1 MSDDFAKKMFI
12 QEWPPKKEV
21 KQDKITEIKL
31 VGTVMN
37 YVKIYEQYSPLY
49 FVHIALRSQ
58 IYRFPKARNIM
69 DLALDW
75 SEYHNHDRD
84 LEVIYQVTR
93 LVQQMHEKR
102 WILADIVGKNIYV
115 REDIDFRVHTDT
127 ELSLIL
133 ETLIRHW

>member
-1 MSDDFAKKMFI
+1 MSDDFAKKMSI

-69 DLALDW
+69 DLGLDW
-75 SEYHNHDRD
+75 SEYQNHDMD
-84 LEVIYQVTR
+84 LEVIYQVTS

-102 WILADIVGKNIYV
+102 WILVDIVGKNIYV
-115 REDIDFRVHTDT
+115 QEDNDFKVPTDT
-127 ELSLIL
+127 ELSIIL
-133 ETLIRHW
+133 ETFIRD

>member
-1 MSDDFAKKMFI
+1 MSEDFAKKMSI
-12 QEWPPKKEV
+12 QDWPAKKQV
-21 KQDKITEIKL
+21 KQDKITEIKM
-31 VGTVMN
+31 VGTMMN
-37 YVKIYEQYSPLY
+37 HVKIYEQYSPLY

-93 LVQQMHEKR
+93 LV
-102 WILADIVGKNIYV
+102 
-115 REDIDFRVHTDT
+115 
-127 ELSLIL
+127 
-133 ETLIRHW
+133 